1 MCPAMWMDHI
11 YLVVVRPGRPHVDAR
26 ASEAD
31 DWRASGAF
39 GRRGSVLSVLVRA
52 RASVARGVEER
63 ARGHRPRDREIRA
76 GVSEARARAVSSE
89 MTSASASV
97 RARWTLSAVARAR
110 GAGERRRGR
119 GGGGVKAVRA
129 ATENESAVGEGT
141 AALPTTS
148 AVVSVGVSEER
159 VKVDGKKPRS
169 GMRRVFADERSLE
182 TPKEESKLRDFW
194 YPVMFESKFNKEQEI
209 EFDIVLFDETWV
221 IRQVSEGEYACESK
235 ADSSK
240 TLPTGVKDG
249 LVMVWTGTCK
259 TPSSELPSHF
269 APPSGYTIHAELIID
284 DVPVEHG
291 LLMENLLD
299 LAHAPFT
306 HTGTFAK
313 GWGVPNM
320 VKFASRK
327 LRKEGDGWHDMS
339 NFLANGRSEGSWKPY
354 PIDMKFLAPCM
365 VDSHI
370 GLSQAGAAG
379 KGAQFEAGVTALDC
393 AKHLHQL
400 HVCLPSTPG
409 HTRLLYRMS
418 LDFASWARYVPGIE
432 YIWTEMA
439 NQVLGEDLRLVTG
452 QQDRMQRGGRVWA
465 HPVAYDKLGLHYRR
479 WRNVMDGMNQDG
491 CAVE

>member
-1 MCPAMWMDHI
+1 MGPFVGARPTLSTRDSRIVKHSRVMTRHCAPRCGWTISIPWSFVPVVRTSTRARARRTTRERARRS
-11 YLVVVRPGRPHVDAR
+11 VVVEP
-26 ASEAD
+26 
-31 DWRASGAF
+31 
-39 GRRGSVLSVLVRA
+39 VLSVLVRA

-63 ARGHRPRDREIRA
+63 ARGHRPHDREIRA
-76 GVSEARARAVSSE
+76 GVSEARARAVTSE
-89 MTSASASV
+89 MTRASASV
-97 RARWTLSAVARAR
+97 RARWTPSTVARAR

-119 GGGGVKAVRA
+119 GGVGVKAARA

-141 AALPTTS
+141 VALPTTS

-159 VKVDGKKPRS
+159 VKVDEKKPRS

-194 YPVMFESKFNKEQEI
+194 YPVMFESKFNKGQEI

-370 GLSQAGAAG
+370 GLSQAAPRVRVRNS
-379 KGAQFEAGVTALDC
+379 K
-393 AKHLHQL
+393 
-400 HVCLPSTPG
+400 
-409 HTRLLYRMS
+409 R
-418 LDFASWARYVPGIE
+418 AS
-432 YIWTEMA
+432 
-439 NQVLGEDLRLVTG
+439 
-452 QQDRMQRGGRVWA
+452 QR
-465 HPVAYDKLGLHYRR
+465 
-479 WRNVMDGMNQDG
+479 
-491 CAVE
+491 